1 MTMNHAARHGRLKLV
16 ALLLFLSL
24 PVLVATVMALWRV
37 GIPEGRTAHG
47 ELAPEIP
54 VLAEWP
60 LATPMAASMSGD
72 WGLAFDCGLRCAELS
87 DQWWRLH
94 RALGREAPRVS
105 RLRVGG
111 RAEAL
116 PGEVVARWAERPS
129 WLEPGRLWLIDPRG
143 QPVLGYPADVDPY
156 AVKADL
162 GRLLRMNPEAPWQGG
177 QELAGQELAGR

>member
-1 MTMNHAARHGRLKLV
+1 MTTTHAARFGRLKLV

-37 GIPEGRTAHG
+37 GIPEGRTAQG

-54 VLAEWP
+54 VLADWP
-60 LATPMAASMSGD
+60 LATPMAASVSGD
-72 WGLAFDCGLRCAELS
+72 WVLAFDCGQRCAELS

-111 RAEAL
+111 QAEAL

-129 WLEPGRLWLIDPRG
+129 WLEPDRLWLLDPHG

-156 AVKADL
+156 AVKEDL
-162 GRLLRMNPEAPWQGG
+162 GRLLRMNPEAPWEGG
-177 QELAGQELAGR
+177 QELAGR

>member
-60 LATPMAASMSGD
+60 LATSKDSVGVRRLGA
-72 WGLAFDCGLRCAELS
+72 GLRLWAT
-87 DQWWRLH
+87 LH
-94 RALGREAPRVS
+94 RAERP
-105 RLRVGG
+105 
-111 RAEAL
+111 
-116 PGEVVARWAERPS
+116 VVAA
-129 WLEPGRLWLIDPRG
+129 
-143 QPVLGYPADVDPY
+143 
-156 AVKADL
+156 
-162 GRLLRMNPEAPWQGG
+162 APC
-177 QELAGQELAGR
+177 AGA

>member
-1 MTMNHAARHGRLKLV
+1 MTTTHAARFGRLKLM

-24 PVLVATVMALWRV
+24 PVLLATVMALGRV

-54 VLAEWP
+54 VLDEWP
-60 LATPMAASMSGD
+60 LAANMAPSVSGD
-72 WGLAFDCGLRCAELS
+72 WVLAFDCGQRCAELS

-94 RALGREAPRVS
+94 RALGREAQRVR

-111 RAEAL
+111 PVEAL
-116 PGEVVARWAERPS
+116 PGEEVAHWAERPS
-129 WLEPGRLWLIDPRG
+129 WLEPDRLWLLDPRG
-143 QPVLGYPADVDPY
+143 QVVLGYPADVDPY
-156 AVKADL
+156 AVKDDL